1 MEKIFSF
8 FKKNMVIIVLIIL
21 VVLMLCKPKRKKV
34 KEGFSD
40 IPPPPAKECK
50 GYDCT
55 IPGQICP
62 KGVPGASG
70 MNYLCQEND
79 KGERKW
85 KPCKAFDFTNDCTP
99 ITKNGNGL
107 CSNGIGGE
115 VQSGFTKEE
124 CMKLDRNKKIYDD
137 GNGTVIPDY
146 EKEKLVYKEET
157 DINNFYSENIKKNCK
172 PWIDDRSKVDLNEEC
187 LGAIWTGTGCNPS
200 ATYGGEWSK
209 TKNFNEM
216 YLDYNYWRAKGCGD
230 KGINHQSTKQI
241 NSAEEQINKS
251 LELSLNT
258 VNKNNLNAK
267 GPGVGPIQKK
277 VIERLK
283 NIKNKIIDKTTV
295 ETELK
300 EGFSSGSGIIQNTFE
315 QTKKYNNFNLY
326 LLEIV
331 KGYNEALINGTSK
344 EDARDVLVNTYNDFK
359 NDGTV
364 SSIIGAQN
372 TDAFEKAILDYT
384 GVNVNVLAPAPGS
397 STEPFDN
404 GVSYDENG
412 NLREHHQRGMS
423 CYLITALTKAKLLS
437 IGQVYQLRKLMLEA
451 FKVETNRPFFH
462 FYYDNFGKIADMLVK
477 ENKLSEILPNMLKCI
492 DLSKNGQF
500 DLAFEQYSLT
510 ARQAYQICKDMGM
523 DTKDLED
530 KFEQLDGTISQLP
543 EPNSLFV
550 ENGFIEALKSC

>member
-8 FKKNMVIIVLIIL
+8 FKKNPVLIVALIVVIL
-21 VVLMLCKPKRKKV
+21 MMFQQRKSKV
-34 KEGFSD
+34 KEAFSSKLEN
-40 IPPPPAKECK
+40 AKSCK
-50 GYDCT
+50 GHTCT
-55 IPGQICP
+55 IEGQICP

-70 MNYLCQEND
+70 MSYLCQKND
-79 KGERKW
+79 KNKLKW
-85 KPCKAFDFTNDCTP
+85 NYCSSIYLDDDCNKRPRT
-99 ITKNGNGL
+99 GNGL
-107 CSNGIGGE
+107 CSMGIGGP
-115 VQSGFTKEE
+115 VGSGFTKEE
-124 CMKLDRNKKIYDD
+124 CMSIPDNQKTYEDTNKKVKL
-137 GNGTVIPDY
+137 TTEQV
-146 EKEKLVYKEET
+146 EKFVYQPNKS
-157 DINNFYSENIKKNCK
+157 DINSFYSKDIYTHCK
-172 PWIDDRSKVDLNEEC
+172 PWIQGPGSLGRKKIDPIC
-187 LGAIWTGTGCNPS
+187 LEAMWESTGCKPEKIKRTTANQN
-200 ATYGGEWSK
+200 E
-209 TKNFNEM
+209 NFSRE
-216 YLDYNYWRAKGCGD
+216 YQDYIYWNAIGCGE
-230 KGINHQSTKQI
+230 KGINHESTKQI

-258 VNKNNLNAK
+258 VNKKTVNA
-267 GPGVGPIQKK
+267 GGSGVGKIQKK
-277 VIERLK
+277 VIKRLK

-372 TDAFEKAILDYT
+372 TDAFEKALLDHT
-384 GVNVNVLAPAPGS
+384 GVNVKV
-397 STEPFDN
+397 TEPFGN
-404 GVSYDENG
+404 GVTVDENG
-412 NLREHHQRGMS
+412 NLREHQAGGS
-423 CYLITALTKAKLLS
+423 GGSYLITVLTKAKLLS

-451 FKVETNRPFFH
+451 FKVVTNRPFFH
-462 FYYDNFGKIADMLVK
+462 FYYENFKPVADMLVK
-477 ENKLSEILPNMLKCI
+477 QNKLVEILPNMLKCI

-500 DLAFEQYSLT
+500 DLAFEQYLLT

-530 KFEQLDGTISQLP
+530 KFDKLDGTINVLP
-543 EPNSLFV
+543 EPNNLFV
-550 ENGFIEALKSC
+550 ENGFREALKSC

>member
-1 MEKIFSF
+1 MAI
-8 FKKNMVIIVLIIL
+8 VVLIIL
-21 VVLMLCKPKRKKV
+21 VVLMICKPKRKKV
-34 KEGFSD
+34 TESFSD
-40 IPPPPAKECK
+40 IPPAEECK
-50 GYDCT
+50 GYNCT
-55 IPGQICP
+55 IEGQICP

-79 KGERKW
+79 KGELKW

-137 GNGTVIPDY
+137 GDGTVIPDY

-172 PWIDDRSKVDLNEEC
+172 PWMDDRSKVDLNEKC

-200 ATYGGEWSK
+200 TTYGSEWSK

-216 YLDYNYWRAKGCGD
+216 YLDFNYWRAKGCGE
-230 KGINHQSTKQI
+230 KGINHQKNRI
-241 NSAEEQINKS
+241 NSAEELINKS

-258 VNKNNLNAK
+258 VNKNTK
-267 GPGVGPIQKK
+267 GGVGPIQKK

-331 KGYNEALINGTSK
+331 NGYNQALINGTSK

-372 TDAFEKAILDYT
+372 IDAFEKALLDYT
-384 GVNVNVLAPAPGS
+384 GVNVNVPVLAPGP
-397 STEPFDN
+397 STERFDN

-412 NLREHHQRGMS
+412 NLREHWRSQGG

-451 FKVETNRPFFH
+451 FKVESNRPFFS
-462 FYYDNFGKIADMLVK
+462 FYYDNFESVADMLVK
-477 ENKLSEILPNMLKCI
+477 ENRLSEILPNMFKCI

-500 DLAFEQYSLT
+500 DLAFEQYIVT
-510 ARQAYQICKDMGM
+510 AKQACQICQDMGM
-523 DTKDLED
+523 DTTELEN
-530 KFEQLDGTISQLP
+530 KFAQLDGTITMLP
-543 EPNSLFV
+543 QPNSLFV
-550 ENGFIEALKSC
+550 ENGFKEAIKVAN

>member
-1 MEKIFSF
+1 MEKILSF
-8 FKKNMVIIVLIIL
+8 LKNNPILIITLIIVI
-21 VVLMLCKPKRKKV
+21 LMLCKPKKSKV
-34 KEGFSD
+34 KEGFSSK
-40 IPPPPAKECK
+40 PENAESCK
-50 GYDCT
+50 GYNCT
-55 IPGQICP
+55 IEGQICP

-70 MNYLCQEND
+70 MSYLCQKND
-79 KGERKW
+79 KNELEW
-85 KPCKAFDFTNDCTP
+85 KGCKAFDLHNDCSP
-99 ITKNGNGL
+99 ISRTGEGL

-115 VQSGFTKEE
+115 VQSGFTKDE
-124 CMKLDRNKKIYDD
+124 CMKLDRNKKKYDD
-137 GNGTVIPDY
+137 GKGTVIPDY
-146 EKEKLVYKEET
+146 EKEKLVYNEET

-187 LGAIWTGTGCNPS
+187 LSAIWTGTGCNLS
-200 ATYGGEWSK
+200 TTYGSNWSK
-209 TKNFNEM
+209 DKTFNQM
-216 YLDYNYWRAKGCGD
+216 YLDFNYWRAKGCGE
-230 KGINHQSTKQI
+230 KGINHQNTKQI

-258 VNKNNLNAK
+258 VNKK
-267 GPGVGPIQKK
+267 SGSVGPVQKK

-331 KGYNEALINGTSK
+331 KGYNEALINDTSK

-372 TDAFEKAILDYT
+372 TDAFEKALLGHT
-384 GVNVNVLAPAPGS
+384 GVNVKV
-397 STEPFDN
+397 TEDFDN

-412 NLREHHQRGMS
+412 NLREHGRRSGRS
-423 CYLITALTKAKLLS
+423 YLITALTKEKLLS

-451 FKVETNRPFFH
+451 FKVVTNRPFFS
-462 FYYDNFGKIADMLVK
+462 FYYENFGPVADMLVK
-477 ENKLSEILPNMLKCI
+477 QNRLSEILPNMLKCI

-500 DLAFEQYSLT
+500 DLAFEQYIMT
-510 ARQAYQICKDMGM
+510 TRQAYQICKDMGM

-530 KFEQLDGTISQLP
+530 KFEQLDGTISELP
-543 EPNSLFV
+543 EPNNLFV
-550 ENGFIEALKSC
+550 ENGFREALNNC